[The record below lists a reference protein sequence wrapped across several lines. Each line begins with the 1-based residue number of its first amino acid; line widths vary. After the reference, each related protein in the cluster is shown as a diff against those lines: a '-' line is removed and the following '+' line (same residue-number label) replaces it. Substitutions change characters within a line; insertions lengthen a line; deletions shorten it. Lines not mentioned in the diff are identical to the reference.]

1 MTYTQHEPRNLNGEA
16 SLYLMIG
23 RIQSDVSHLATGLD
37 VVSEKVD
44 KLERNARRKIIPV
57 PRGWI
62 QSLGITGKQWLLVG
76 LGIGMGLTGTVT
88 PELFQKLIR

>member
-1 MTYTQHEPRNLNGEA
+1 MHTQHESGNLNGYPT
-16 SLYLMIG
+16 LYLLVG

-37 VVSEKVD
+37 DVREKVD

-62 QSLGITGKQWLLVG
+62 QSLGITGKQWLLIG

>member
-1 MTYTQHEPRNLNGEA
+1 MTYTQHESRNLNGEA

-37 VVSEKVD
+37 DVSAKVD
-44 KLERNARRKIIPV
+44 RIERTVRRKRE
-57 PRGWI
+57 PRAFV
-62 QSLGITGKQWLLVG
+62 QSLGISAKQWLLVG